1 MKKFWL
7 PLVMIAVML
16 IPYIQTL
23 STAFPEKAEAVTTEK
38 QVVLDEDYAKVEAFY
53 EEKEDH
59 LEWTIEFEKKASENE
74 RRIRLAIDTTD
85 TGFGTVSDIRGDGL
99 TSFNEEGTDL
109 KTMKAE
115 NDEKKLDWYYAKLF
129 STDVEKG
136 TLKFS
141 SEKVEE
147 VGELPLMVAIDEQV
161 IEKETSDEES
171 EKAAEESDQADSELK
186 DEESKQE
193 DERQNNSSE
202 KAEDS
207 SDDSSKKED
216 SSTETKEE
224 SKKKNV
230 VSLAEQAAAVKRMQT
245 LAIRNIFPLAG
256 ALEVDLGP
264 FAPSDPFKYKV
275 LDNAHPENR
284 YPTPVTNDFTNP
296 LSGNN
301 FANGTYTNSSAN
313 PLFDTEGN
321 VIDTD
326 YESGGAN
333 WRNYDYSA
341 TDENAQTNPDGKGYG
356 PTVQLWGDTQ
366 NFANSYLDYNGA
378 YLKKWVEPIT
388 SHVGNDQEKTTIYN
402 VYLDVIGGSK
412 QTIQPL
418 DIVFVLDKSA
428 SMDNAV
434 GGGTSESRIDILVS
448 SVEEMVKDL
457 FANKNLD
464 LRVGMADF
472 KGSVVGDY
480 DGSTGIKADKFELS
494 DSLADILNE
503 DENIALYADIPAM
516 SGTPLSLGIQKGYE
530 VLYKDQNENREKILI
545 VVGDGMPTYAYTGFK
560 YSNRTNDNIY
570 GRNSNNW
577 SEDDSVLNSA
587 NYLTANG
594 VLNQFWA
601 TDKEGSFIRNYATGS
616 NSSFTKTETYPT
628 SFDINELKSVI
639 GFNGTGE
646 IDFDTDY
653 RSGWQTTTR
662 KLKYRF
668 GEDTSWVIGNG
679 QTATHRK
686 EMAVSTIA
694 YHHWLKDK
702 YVSNPNTM
710 SPRVYSIGLGLSNSD
725 DDALGTNV
733 LKNIADLKSTTGTD
747 SYYYGAQ
754 SKDELTKAL
763 QEIAGDFIRTIQ
775 NADLYDETGS
785 NVSLYNAGTNAQVEY
800 FHLDSAGESAS
811 TKYKTPV
818 AWDEALHGKKPD
830 VTAHPT
836 TYEEGSRDNHAYRF
850 SGISLGEGDMVRI
863 KYQVKLDAGAQNG
876 NFYAVNNQAYLM
888 NESDRIEENDNKM
901 YIPAPSIRYQHNQR
915 NLQIRK
921 TDENDNP
928 ILGITLTLYRE
939 PSSGDAD
946 EDISIVHG
954 RRVVKIEDKITES
967 SGQAI
972 FDTQF
977 DLLDNADSEKYWV
990 GETSGPSHYELLDY
1004 LIPFQIHKELAA
1016 SGEKTGHYEL
1026 TDFTG
1031 MPDGSEGTRVAE
1043 EVSYDTDKTHLWP
1056 YAYNSVD
1063 SLYSMYIVQTLS
1075 DSGSGEVD
1083 EDDFYQQFD
1092 QLYVQLDLKNPMKP
1106 LRVGINKLISGT
1118 AGEILPGAEFELQ
1131 KQNGDD
1137 FEKVAEGTADKDG
1150 KVHFKKE
1157 NDEAYNLEIDYT
1169 ATNGLTNYRI
1179 YETLAPDGYETPN
1192 PDNVFW
1198 NVRIDMMNNRI
1209 SYQKNGDAM
1218 VYKTF
1223 AELLAGQEDKS
1234 IIELFFDVFNEMT
1247 DREILVKK
1255 VDSEGNPLNGVGF
1268 EIERTGGANT
1278 YKAYSGILGK
1288 DDFSEDGTGKF
1299 YQKIKPEIGE
1309 PEIYKDQDFNLP
1321 YKLVPG
1327 KCTVKEVNPL
1337 LGYTPLAEEF
1347 EFEIL
1352 VNGDFEFE
1360 NPEDSSYGFEV
1371 SDDKT
1376 TLTLTVKNELQPML
1390 LEILK
1395 LDSHTEKE
1403 LAGAEFEIAKQDE
1416 QGTWEAGEKL
1426 TIDGNGY
1433 LFTKD
1438 PIEVGRY
1445 KITET
1450 KAPDGF
1456 RKLPGYFVLDISLRA
1471 ADESDSDGTII
1482 HRKGSIKA
1490 EVTYY
1495 DDEDNEVESRDVQ
1508 LEQLTEED
1516 TEKVKIAF
1524 NISNDPKHP
1533 LPSTGGQG
1541 RERYFLIAAAVIIAM
1556 GAVGAVYV
1564 FRNRKGAK

>member
-1 MKKFWL
+1 
-7 PLVMIAVML
+7 ML
-16 IPYIQTL
+16 IPYVQTL

-115 NDEKKLDWYYAKLF
+115 NDEKNLDWYYAKLF
-129 STDVEKG
+129 STDIEKG

-161 IEKETSDEES
+161 IEKEASDEES
-171 EKAAEESDQADSELK
+171 EKAAEESDQTDSESK

-202 KAEDS
+202 KAEGS

-224 SKKKNV
+224 LKEKNV
-230 VSLAEQAAAVKRMQT
+230 VSPAEQAAAVKRMQT

-264 FAPSDPFKYKV
+264 FAESDPFYYEE
-275 LDNAHPENR
+275 LDNDHRENR

-313 PLFDTEGN
+313 PLFDADGK

-412 QTIQPL
+412 QTIQPV
-418 DIVFVLDKSA
+418 DIVFVLDKSG
-428 SMDNAV
+428 SMKNGVNGNNTDIK
-434 GGGTSESRIDILVS
+434 IDALTK
-448 SVEEMVKDL
+448 SVEEMVEDL
-457 FANKNLD
+457 FQNKNLD
-464 LRVGMADF
+464 LRIGMVDF
-472 KGSVVGDY
+472 KGSL
-480 DGSTGIKADKFELS
+480 STSLGLVSDTMALTNDKNALLS
-494 DSLADILNE
+494 KSNT
-503 DENIALYADIPAM
+503 ALYGEIPNT
-516 SGTPLSLGIQKGYE
+516 SGTPLSLGIRKGYE
-530 VLYKDQNENREKILI
+530 VLYKDQNTGREKILI
-545 VVGDGMPTYAYTGFK
+545 VVGDGMPTYSYSGFRYTN
-560 YSNRTNDNIY
+560 NRSSTNVPDRLN
-570 GRNSNNW
+570 GGW
-577 SEDDSVLNSA
+577 SIDDSELDSSRYRDVSSVLGDFWKQD
-587 NYLTANG
+587 TNG
-594 VLNQFWA
+594 
-601 TDKEGSFIRNYATGS
+601 EFIRNYEENIDGAKFS
-616 NSSFTKTETYPT
+616 NSEVYPT
-628 SFDINELKSVI
+628 
-639 GFNGTGE
+639 
-646 IDFDTDY
+646 DFDLANLKDKLDY
-653 RSGWQTTTR
+653 DETGDITIQTRYYNQSGNGYTNHYLR
-662 KLKYRF
+662 YRF
-668 GEDTSWVIGNG
+668 GENNNFWYGNG
-679 QTATHRK
+679 NEGYDAKGNAIH
-686 EMAVSTIA
+686 TIA
-694 YHHWLKDK
+694 YHHWLKNK
-702 YVSNPNTM
+702 YVSDDTVINPK
-710 SPRVYSIGLGLSNSD
+710 VYSIGLGLSD
-725 DDALGTNV
+725 LTTDALGRNV

-954 RRVVKIEDKITES
+954 KRVVKIEDKITES

-977 DLLDNADSEKYWV
+977 DLLDNEDSEKYWI
-990 GETSGPSHYELLDY
+990 GETSGPSHYQLLDY
-1004 LIPFQIHKELAA
+1004 LIPFQIHKEIAGD
-1016 SGEKTGHYEL
+1016 GEKVGHYEL

-1031 MPDGSEGTRVAE
+1031 TPDGNEESRVANLVDRDE
-1043 EVSYDTDKTHLWP
+1043 SNLQLWKH
-1056 YAYNSVD
+1056 AYNGVD
-1063 SLYSMYIVQTLS
+1063 ELYSIYIVQTLLE
-1075 DSGSGEVD
+1075 DPSGKD
-1083 EDDFYQQFD
+1083 EEEEFYQQFD

-1137 FEKVAEGTADKDG
+1137 FEKVAEGTSDDKG
-1150 KVHFKKE
+1150 KVHFKKLNSE
-1157 NDEAYNLEIDYT
+1157 EAYNLEIDYT

-1209 SYQKNGDAM
+1209 GYQKNGDTM

-1223 AELLAGQEDKS
+1223 AELLAGQEDQS

-1247 DREILVKK
+1247 DREILIKK
-1255 VDSEGNPLNGVGF
+1255 VDSDGNPLNGVGF
-1268 EIERTGGANT
+1268 EIERIGGANT

-1299 YQKIKPEIGE
+1299 YQKIKQEIGE

-1321 YKLVPG
+1321 YKIVPG
-1327 KCTVKEVNPL
+1327 KYTVKEVNPL

-1352 VNGDFEFE
+1352 VNGDFKFE

-1371 SDDKT
+1371 SEDKT

-1395 LDSHTEKE
+1395 LDSHTERE

-1416 QGTWEAGEKL
+1416 QGAWGVGENL
-1426 TIDGNGY
+1426 SIDENGY

-1438 PIEVGRY
+1438 PIETGRY

-1456 RKLPGYFVLDISLRA
+1456 RKLPGYFVLDISLRD
-1471 ADESDSDGTII
+1471 ADELGSDGTII

-1495 DDEDNEVESRDVQ
+1495 DDEDNEIESRDVQ
-1508 LEQLTEED
+1508 LEQLTEGNA
-1516 TEKVKIAF
+1516 EKVKIAF

-1533 LPSTGGQG
+1533 LPSTGGHG

-1556 GAVGAVYV
+1556 GTVGAVYV